1 MSDRYKILLVEDLP
15 SDAELALY
23 ETRKVLKAFDY
34 KVVDNREAFLLEF
47 DSFQPD
53 IIISDYQLPSFDGMS
68 ALKLSIERDPLIPVI
83 ILTGAMNEDTAVE
96 CMKAGAT
103 DYVIKEHIKRLG
115 QAILHALDEKEVRTR
130 KKLTEEAL
138 IKSEEKYR
146 TIFEN
151 VQDVFYQVN
160 MEGIIL
166 EISPSIRFY
175 TEFDR
180 EKLIGRPV
188 SDMYFNPEDRVKL
201 LETLMLT
208 GEIRD
213 YELRLITA
221 SGGLKYGSINA
232 RLIFNS
238 NGQPDHIDGSIRD
251 ITERIKVEES
261 LRNSEEKFRN
271 LFENHAAVNLIID
284 VETLQIVD
292 ANHAA
297 AKFYG
302 WTIDEL
308 KQLRVNDINTSSL
321 NVIHASL
328 DKVVGSRNGHFEFKH
343 KLKNG
348 EIRDVEVFSSQ
359 ITISGQSYVHSILHD
374 ITVRKKSEERIRLL
388 SKAIEQSPEIILI
401 TDAEGKIQYVN
412 SSFTRITGY
421 SYEEAI
427 GKKPGFLKSGN
438 HSEEFYKGL
447 WDTILAG
454 NEWNGEIHNKKKNGE
469 LYWENVSISPLV
481 DEHGT
486 LTHFVGIKEDISE
499 KRKMLE
505 DLLIA
510 KDKAEAGDRLKT
522 AFINNISHE
531 VRTPLNGII
540 GFSEMLLNPDVTSE
554 NKTLFGDIIKKS
566 SRRLLNTITSYMD
579 ISMIVSDTM
588 EIHKKVF
595 HLNQILDELNK
606 EFSVLCQDKGLSL
619 SLKRPAIPA
628 DIQLETDPDLLSK
641 TLSHLLDN
649 AIKFTLEGAVEFGFR
664 KSEKHLDFFVNDT
677 GIGIENEKVNLIVE
691 NFMQADISLTR
702 GYEGSGLGLSIA
714 QGLSKILGG
723 NLIIQSEKGKG
734 TSITVRLPD
743 NLIIVQKSVPHEP
756 RIIPLV
762 QKDPLILV
770 AEDDEFNY
778 KFLEIVLKK
787 AGYPVVRAEN
797 GLEAVEICRKN
808 ANVTIV
814 LMDIKMPI
822 MGGIEA
828 TRNIKSFKP
837 DLPIIAL
844 TAYVSKQDEYEA
856 LISGCDEYIP
866 KPVNR
871 VKLLELIRKIVGG
884 E

>member
-1 MSDRYKILLVEDLP
+1 MSVRYKILLVEDLP

-23 ETRKVLKAFDY
+23 ETGKVLKAFDY

-47 DSFQPD
+47 ESFQPD
-53 IIISDYQLPSFDGMS
+53 IIISDYQLPSFDGMT

-83 ILTGAMNEDTAVE
+83 ILTGSMNEDTAVE

-103 DYVIKEHIKRLG
+103 DYVIKGHIKRLG

-138 IKSEEKYR
+138 IKSEEK
-146 TIFEN
+146 
-151 VQDVFYQVN
+151 
-160 MEGIIL
+160 
-166 EISPSIRFY
+166 
-175 TEFDR
+175 
-180 EKLIGRPV
+180 
-188 SDMYFNPEDRVKL
+188 
-201 LETLMLT
+201 
-208 GEIRD
+208 
-213 YELRLITA
+213 
-221 SGGLKYGSINA
+221 
-232 RLIFNS
+232 
-238 NGQPDHIDGSIRD
+238 
-251 ITERIKVEES
+251 
-261 LRNSEEKFRN
+261 FRN

-284 VETLQIVD
+284 VDALRIVD

-297 AKFYG
+297 ANFYG
-302 WTIDEL
+302 WTIEEL
-308 KQLRVNDINTSSL
+308 KQLKVYDLNTSPA
-321 NVIHASL
+321 NVIQAAL
-328 DKVVGSRNGHFEFKH
+328 DTVIGSNKGHFEFRH

-348 EIRDVEVFSSQ
+348 EIRDVEIYSSQ
-359 ITISGQSYVHSILHD
+359 ITISGKNCVHSVIHD
-374 ITVRKKSEERIRLL
+374 ITNRKKSESHIRLL
-388 SKAIEQSPEIILI
+388 SKAIEQSPVIILI

-421 SYEEAI
+421 SYEDAI
-427 GKKPGFLKSGN
+427 GKKPGFLKSGY
-438 HSEEFYKGL
+438 HTDEFYKAL

-454 NEWNGEIHNKKKNGE
+454 NEWSGEIQNKKKNGE

-595 HLNQILDELNK
+595 HLNQVLDDLNK
-606 EFSVLCQDKGLSL
+606 EFSVLCQDKGLRL
-619 SLKRPAIPA
+619 SLNRPAIPA
-628 DIQLETDPDLLSK
+628 NIQLETDPDLLSK

-649 AIKFTLEGAVEFGFR
+649 AIKFTLEGDIEFGFR
-664 KSEKHLDFFVNDT
+664 KSDKHLDFFVNDT

-714 QGLSKILGG
+714 QGITKILGG
-723 NLIIQSEKGKG
+723 NLIIHSEKGKG
-734 TSITVRLPD
+734 TSITVSLPD
-743 NLIIVQKSVPHEP
+743 KLMIMQKSVPHEP
-756 RIIPLV
+756 RIIPMV

-808 ANVTIV
+808 SNVTMV

-828 TRNIKSFKP
+828 TREIKSFLP
-837 DLPIIAL
+837 DLPVIAL
-844 TAYVSKQDEYEA
+844 TAYVSNQDEYEA
-856 LISGCDEYIP
+856 LISGCDDYIP

-871 VKLLELIRKIVGG
+871 VKLLELIRKIIGG

>member
-1 MSDRYKILLVEDLP
+1 MSVRYKILLVEDLP

-23 ETRKVLKAFDY
+23 ETGKVLKAFDY

-47 DSFQPD
+47 ESFQPD
-53 IIISDYQLPSFDGMS
+53 IIISDYQLPSFDGMT

-83 ILTGAMNEDTAVE
+83 ILTGSMNEDTAVE

-103 DYVIKEHIKRLG
+103 DYVIKGHIKRLG

-138 IKSEEKYR
+138 IKSEEK
-146 TIFEN
+146 
-151 VQDVFYQVN
+151 
-160 MEGIIL
+160 
-166 EISPSIRFY
+166 
-175 TEFDR
+175 
-180 EKLIGRPV
+180 
-188 SDMYFNPEDRVKL
+188 
-201 LETLMLT
+201 
-208 GEIRD
+208 
-213 YELRLITA
+213 
-221 SGGLKYGSINA
+221 
-232 RLIFNS
+232 
-238 NGQPDHIDGSIRD
+238 
-251 ITERIKVEES
+251 
-261 LRNSEEKFRN
+261 FRN

-284 VETLQIVD
+284 VDALRIVD

-297 AKFYG
+297 ANFYG
-302 WTIDEL
+302 WTIEEL
-308 KQLRVNDINTSSL
+308 KQLKVYDLNTSPA
-321 NVIHASL
+321 NVIQAAL
-328 DKVVGSRNGHFEFKH
+328 DTVIGSNKGHFEFRH

-348 EIRDVEVFSSQ
+348 EIRDVEIYSSQ
-359 ITISGQSYVHSILHD
+359 ITISGKNCVHSVIHD
-374 ITVRKKSEERIRLL
+374 ITNRKKSEAHIRLL
-388 SKAIEQSPEIILI
+388 SKAIEQSPVIILI

-421 SYEEAI
+421 SYEDAI
-427 GKKPGFLKSGN
+427 GKKPGFLKSGY
-438 HSEEFYKGL
+438 HTVEFYKAL

-454 NEWNGEIHNKKKNGE
+454 NEWSGEIQNKKKNGE

-595 HLNQILDELNK
+595 HLNQVLDDLNK
-606 EFSVLCQDKGLSL
+606 EFSVLCQDKGLRL
-619 SLKRPAIPA
+619 SLNRPAIPA
-628 DIQLETDPDLLSK
+628 NIQLETDLDLLSK

-649 AIKFTLEGAVEFGFR
+649 AIKFTLEGDIEFGFR
-664 KSEKHLDFFVNDT
+664 KSDKHLDFFVNDT

-691 NFMQADISLTR
+691 NFVQADISLTR

-714 QGLSKILGG
+714 QGITKILGG
-723 NLIIQSEKGKG
+723 NLIIHSEKGKG
-734 TSITVRLPD
+734 TSITVSLPD
-743 NLIIVQKSVPHEP
+743 KLMIMQKSVPHEP
-756 RIIPLV
+756 RIIPMV

-797 GLEAVEICRKN
+797 GLEAVEICRN
-808 ANVTIV
+808 NSNVTMV

-828 TRNIKSFKP
+828 TREIKSFLP
-837 DLPIIAL
+837 DLPVIAL
-844 TAYVSKQDEYEA
+844 TAYVSNQDEYEA
-856 LISGCDEYIP
+856 LISGCDDYIP

-871 VKLLELIRKIVGG
+871 VKLLELIRKIIGG